1 MRAGAVEGRWSLLET
16 PPEAELGKERLP
28 GLSTPVA
35 LVFTK
40 ASQ

>member
-1 MRAGAVEGRWSLLET
+1 MRAEAVEGRWSPLET

-35 LVFTK
+35 LVFNK